1 MTNFITT
8 FKAKANSKSITA
20 ADMVALCIYKTIKA
34 KSEDKTTILTHF
46 LKKSFTAGKVR
57 PDRQYPYQAI
67 TNTMYY
73 FNGQL
78 RAGKRWSPEGWYE
91 TNGKLLGEEITN
103 LLSSEEELAFR
114 ELASMVFDPVYVKA
128 L

>member
-1 MTNFITT
+1 MINFIDT
-8 FKAKANSKSITA
+8 FKAKAHSKTLTA
-20 ADMVALCIYKTIKA
+20 ADMIALCIYKTVKA

-46 LKKSFTAGKVR
+46 LKKAFTPGKVR

-67 TNTMYY
+67 TNAMYY

-78 RAGKRWSPEGWYE
+78 RAGKRWGADGWYE
-91 TNGKLLGEEITN
+91 TEGKLLGEEITD
-103 LLSSEEELAFR
+103 LLTPEEITLFR
-114 ELASMVFDPVYVKA
+114 ELASSIEPDYVRN

>member
-1 MTNFITT
+1 MTNFIDT
-8 FKAKANSKSITA
+8 FKAKAHSKTLTA
-20 ADMVALCIYKTIKA
+20 ADMIALCIYKTVKA

-67 TNTMYY
+67 TNAMYY
-73 FNGQL
+73 FNGQI
-78 RAGKRWSPEGWYE
+78 RSGKRWGPDGWIE
-91 TNGKLLGEEITN
+91 TAGKLLGEEITDM
-103 LLSSEEELAFR
+103 LTEEELLTFR
-114 ELASMVFDPVYVKA
+114 ELATTIDPAFVKA